1 MAKKK
6 GFDRNAKGFLLGRL
20 LPGLGIISLAVA
32 LAFLLRGLLDAE
44 QMWQRIIGIVTVL
57 GIGFGGFFYILVGTP
72 GLALGFGAILIL
84 ALVNGLSQPWKGLM
98 LVALTGLMLLPG
110 LCAKRRDAEEPDSPK
125 IDGERIKSPEGERVL
140 SVPGG
145 SDTPCQTVLVLGPTS
160 GTVYQLFASAEGLLL
175 YRAGSEM
182 RGVKESLLQRTDA
195 PLREPGKGDIRV
207 VASDVELLR
216 FFTTEANSMKFSGH
230 SLLRM
235 RLRAGGRTRTFLPYI
250 SDPRGSEQAFV
261 KALRDFLPDVCE
273 DPEGILSSEP
283 RPARFDRER
292 AKRLNVALKAL
303 MVFTFAV
310 HAPWLFLEVPQRL
323 FSVLALLSVPIVLAL
338 CLIYP
343 DELSLYQSARL
354 ADGRARVSLML
365 LGSSFVP
372 ALRVMSDFNFLD
384 YDLLFALSLAFSCL
398 PIGLLITRMRE
409 WKLKRSLLLAPAIA
423 LLIYSLGLTAYLNWL
438 PDFASAPV
446 ERMEVVDMYVSERS
460 RSPDRYILCL
470 DAGEAGPREID
481 VEPDQY
487 EATAVGGEV
496 FLITHPGWLGIPY
509 AEVRPVP

>member
-6 GFDRNAKGFLLGRL
+6 GFDRSAKGFLLGRL
-20 LPGLGIISLAVA
+20 LPGLGIISLAAA

-44 QMWQRIIGIVTVL
+44 LMWQRMIGIVTVL
-57 GIGFGGFFYILVGTP
+57 GIGFGGFFYILAGTP
-72 GLALGFGAILIL
+72 GLALGFGVILIL
-84 ALVNGLSQPWKGLM
+84 ALVYGLSQHWKGL
-98 LVALTGLMLLPG
+98 LAVALTGLMLLPG

-125 IDGERIKSPEGERVL
+125 VDDERIESPEGEGVT
-140 SVPGG
+140 SAPGG
-145 SDTPCQTVLVLGPTS
+145 SGAPCQSVLVLGPTS

-175 YRAGSEM
+175 YRVGSEM
-182 RGVKESLLQRTDA
+182 RGVNESLLQRTDA

-207 VASDVELLR
+207 AARDVERLR

-235 RLRAGGRTRTFLPYI
+235 RLRAGGRTRTFLPHNF
-250 SDPRGSEQAFV
+250 DPRGSEQAFV
-261 KALRDFLPDVCE
+261 EALRDFAPDVCE
-273 DPEGILSSEP
+273 DPEGILSCES

-303 MVFTFAV
+303 MVFSFAV
-310 HAPWLFLEVPQRL
+310 HAPWMFLDVPQRL

-343 DELSLYQSARL
+343 DELSLHQSSRL

-372 ALRVMSDFNFLD
+372 ALRAMSDFNFFD
-384 YDLLFALSLAFSCL
+384 YKLLFVLSLAFSLL
-398 PIGLLITRMRE
+398 PIVLLMSRMRE
-409 WKLKRSLLLAPAIA
+409 WKLKRSLLLTPVIA
-423 LLIYSLGLTAYLNWL
+423 LLIYSIGLTAYLNWL

-460 RSPDRYILCL
+460 RSPDLYILCL
-470 DAGEAGPREID
+470 DAGEAEPRE
-481 VEPDQY
+481 VEVKPDQY

-509 AEVRPVP
+509 IEVRSAP